1 MSDKSPALDA
11 AYLERKRRTLTKLR
25 DELRRTTNAAQ
36 AEESGINSQS
46 NLEAREYEDDAQRLD
61 MLEKEGTLV
70 GRDIDRLAQVERAL
84 KKIEEGSYGLSDVSG
99 HPIPKDRLEANPEA
113 TNTLSEQQAAER
125 AG

>member
-84 KKIEEGSYGLSDVSG
+84 KKIDEGSYGLSDVSG
-99 HPIPKDRLEANPEA
+99 HPIPKDRLEAKPEA